1 LGVIAASP
9 EITAAEEHRL
19 AQVAEV
25 GQRLVNGLDPDE
37 ILTQAVAAACDITE
51 ARYAAVGIPDT
62 ERLGLARFAELRLA
76 DETDGAPA
84 SGPTH
89 DLVVKIHG
97 EAYGNFYLSD
107 KRCGGFTEA
116 DEQALSELGEWVAI
130 ALKGSV
136 VNNRLEDQRDS
147 LDRAV
152 KTFEAMAELAREVAG
167 QTSLDRLLTLT
178 VKRAQPLI
186 GARTLVVLLRESG
199 DMVAAASA
207 GEMSSGLPDLCKRLA
222 DRVPISLLEP
232 GAATRVPVATED
244 ARSDDG
250 GIHPRNAA
258 LVVPLLS
265 SGHSLGRLVALDPV
279 GGGEFTAENERVLV
293 AFAASAGAAIA
304 TAQCAA
310 TESIASVQGEG
321 DRWARDLHDETL
333 QQLANVRITLDS
345 ARVAPGADQTGELL
359 NQGITGVNEVIAVVR
374 QLIHGG
380 APGNLDHLHLA
391 DSLRTLVESSH
402 PISELDVDLTLDL
415 DFDQG
420 KAATR
425 LTPATEEPVYRF
437 VQEALNNVVKHSGTA
452 HAEVEVVEAEGD
464 IFVRVS
470 DDGRGFDLASHHAG
484 RGLDGMTKRMQLAGG
499 IVSLESKPGKGT
511 TIEARLPAPHLKAA
525 PAAVAVAPV

>member
-1 LGVIAASP
+1 VLSAGP
-9 EITAAEEHRL
+9 DTTDEPRL

-25 GQRLVNGLDPDE
+25 GQRLVNGLEPDE

-62 ERLGLARFAELRLA
+62 ERLGLARFAELRLPDDTNGEPDGE
-76 DETDGAPA
+76 DE
-84 SGPTH
+84 H

-107 KRCGGFTEA
+107 KRHGGFTDA

-136 VNNRLEDQRDS
+136 VNHRLEDQRDA

-167 QTSLDRLLTLT
+167 ETSLDRLLTLT
-178 VKRAQPLI
+178 ARRAQPLV
-186 GARTLVVLLRESG
+186 GAMSLLVLLRESG
-199 DMVAAASA
+199 DLVAAASA
-207 GEMSSGLPDLCKRLA
+207 GEMTDELACLGKRLA

-232 GAATRVPVATED
+232 GRATRVPVATAD
-244 ARSDDG
+244 ARSDAS
-250 GIHPRNAA
+250 GIHRRKSA

-265 SGHSLGRLVALDPV
+265 AGRSLGRLVAIDPV

-345 ARVAPGADQTGELL
+345 ARKANGGDHAEELL
-359 NQGITGVNEVIAVVR
+359 NQGIEGVNEVIAVVR
-374 QLIHGG
+374 HLISGG
-380 APGNLDHLHLA
+380 APGTLDQRSLE
-391 DSLRTLVESSH
+391 DSLVSLVENSH
-402 PISELDVDLTLDL
+402 PISELDVKLKVDL
-415 DFDQG
+415 DCDEG
-420 KAATR
+420 EGATR
-425 LTPATEEPVYRF
+425 LTPATEEPIYRF
-437 VQEALNNVVKHSGTA
+437 IQEALNNVVKHSGATRA
-452 HAEVEVVEAEGD
+452 DVEVVESAGD
-464 IFVRVS
+464 IVLRVS
-470 DDGRGFDLASHHAG
+470 DSGSGFDPDSAHVG
-484 RGLDGMTKRMQLAGG
+484 RGLKGMTKRIELAGG
-499 IVSLESKPGKGT
+499 SVTLEAKPGKGT
-511 TIEARLPAPHLKAA
+511 MIEARLPASHRET
-525 PAAVAVAPV
+525 AAVAVAPV